1 MSLPIV
7 SPNPPAQPLG
17 PLLCPNCGRPLVAY
31 VGPAG
36 HAPWVC
42 TFDALS
48 FHPAEL
54 TPAGRALW
62 DGVSRSFRRDEGLR
76 SRVAADVAAAAVAGV
91 NVPQERLGALTT
103 GQLSQVRGLTGLSAG
118 FRSAVDAAV
127 ALRSVA

>member
-1 MSLPIV
+1 MTGPV
-7 SPNPPAQPLG
+7 SPVPPARPLG
-17 PLLCPNCGRPLVAY
+17 PLLCPHCGRPLVAY
-31 VGPAG
+31 VGYAG
-36 HAPWVC
+36 EAPWVC

-54 TPAGRALW
+54 APSGRVLW
-62 DGVSRSFRRDEGLR
+62 DAAARSFRRDEGLR
-76 SRVAADVAAAAVAGV
+76 AAVVSDVASAVAAGV